1 MTNVLVTTT
10 ELQQICEEALT
21 KVLKEAGIIGGG
33 DTQRRD
39 EIIWSDR
46 KEAASLL
53 RVSLPTLHSMINKG
67 QIETRKVG
75 PRRTLVNMTKLR
87 ADVASGR
94 LGKYVHPAK
103 TL

>member
-53 RVSLPTLHSMINKG
+53 RVSLPTLHSMIRKG
-67 QIETRKVG
+67 QIEIRKVG
-75 PRRTLVNMTKLR
+75 PRRTLVNMTRLR
-87 ADVASGR
+87 EDIASGR
-94 LGKYVHPAK
+94 LGKYMHTTKV
-103 TL
+103 L